1 MRVTIKDI
9 ARKVGVTP
17 ATVSMVINNSPKISP
32 ETRERVQKAIKEMNY
47 RPNFTGR
54 SLVKGK
60 TNNIALV
67 APLMSS
73 FFTMEIVRGVES
85 KISGTEY
92 NLVLYSTI
100 NKEKSIS
107 EICYEGRADGVI
119 FVSVKPDNDMLKDFE
134 RLEIPAVFVEEVAE
148 GFAGVK
154 FNNVKGA
161 YVATEY
167 LLKTKRRN
175 IGIVTGEKGM
185 WSDERLQGYKNAL
198 ADYKVDF
205 KEERVARLA
214 DDTYGGGRQALR
226 DLLDKNKKLD
236 AVFCASGDITAVGV
250 LQEARTLKI
259 KVPEE
264 LGVIGFDDIYLSG
277 LTHPA
282 LTTVNQ
288 PEYEMGVKA
297 FELLYEIVRS
307 PEKKVKKVISFDPEL
322 VIRDST

>member
-1 MRVTIKDI
+1 MRITIKDI

-17 ATVSMVINNSPKISP
+17 ATVSMVINNNPKISIA
-32 ETRERVQKAIKEMNY
+32 TRERVQKAIKEMNY

-54 SLVKGK
+54 SLVKGR

-119 FVSVKPDNDMLKDFE
+119 FVSVKPDDDMLKDFE
-134 RLEIPAVFVEEVAE
+134 RMEIPAVFVEEVVD
-148 GFAGVK
+148 GFPGVK

-167 LLKTKRRN
+167 LLKTKRKN
-175 IGIVTGEKGM
+175 IGIIIGKEGM
-185 WSDERLQGYKNAL
+185 WVTERLKGYRDAL
-198 ADYKVDF
+198 EDNDVEF
-205 KEERVARLA
+205 KPERVARVS
-214 DDTYGGGRQALR
+214 DDTFGEGKEALR
-226 DLLDKNKKLD
+226 KLLKENKKLD

-250 LQEARTLKI
+250 IQEARQLKI
-259 KVPEE
+259 NVPEE
-264 LGVIGFDDIYLSG
+264 LGVVGFDDIYLSG

-282 LTTVNQ
+282 ITTVNQ
-288 PEYEMGVKA
+288 PEFEMGTKA
-297 FELLYEIVRS
+297 FELLMEVLTS
-307 PEKKVKKVISFDPEL
+307 SDKKVKKVISFDPEL